1 VNSNL
6 DDVLQAFQR
15 GDLGLARELAE
26 QQLTLEADSPQL
38 QHLLGLVECRSGR
51 LDAGVEWLRRAS
63 DAAPANVQFR
73 VMLARALVDS
83 GRAAEALDTA
93 QKPAGVSPAELALWH
108 ARAEAAGAIE
118 DWVAAADAWAV
129 LTSARRD
136 DWRAW
141 SNHAEALAKI
151 DRWEE
156 ATAALRRAA
165 QLNPGESRI
174 LRNLASALAHIGAYD
189 ECAAVLERL
198 ITEEPDDPKLRILLA
213 RVLADLGRTEE
224 SMDQFEQAA
233 RLTIGASAAAD
244 DDGALIHV
252 ALPERRPG
260 DQLGE
265 ADIESIRE
273 LALLLERTNRI
284 DALRDLLGQAESFG
298 ITREQLG
305 FPAAAIAL
313 RDGQPA
319 EAKRLLALE
328 SPERD
333 PTRWHRLMAKIAD
346 AVGDCAGAFAEA
358 EIMNG
363 AVRNHDDWRQRGRDY
378 RRQLRGLGTQLPRR
392 LPTIQPGQRR
402 SPAFLVGFPR
412 SGTTL
417 ADTFLMGHSG
427 TRILE
432 EVHLLGAAEETLGGL
447 PKLADATTEQLG
459 MARDVYFAELDRHVE
474 PGFSGLIIDKLPLN
488 MLGLPFIFSIFP
500 DAKVIFA
507 QRHPCDA
514 VLSGFM
520 QSFVLNPAMACFLD
534 LADAADLYDA
544 AMNLFCLGRERT
556 ALDVHTLVYE
566 HLIEDPEASL
576 RAVVSFLRLE
586 WRPELLDHRATAKKR
601 GAIIT
606 PSYDQVIQ
614 PLSKEPSGRWRRYE
628 KQLAPVLPVL
638 LPWAEHLG
646 YRD

>member
-1 VNSNL
+1 MNSNL

-15 GDLGLARELAE
+15 GDLRLARDLAE
-26 QQLTLEADSPQL
+26 QQLTLEPDSPQL

-93 QKPAGVSPAELALWH
+93 QKPTGVSPAELALWH

-129 LTSARRD
+129 LSSARRD

-151 DRWEE
+151 DQWEE

-198 ITEEPDDPKLRILLA
+198 IIEEPDDPKLRILLA
-213 RVLADLGRTEE
+213 RVLADLGRPED

-233 RLTIGASAAAD
+233 RLTIGASAAE
-244 DDGALIHV
+244 DGRALIRV

-260 DQLGE
+260 DQPGE
-265 ADIESIRE
+265 TDVESVRE

-284 DALRDLLGQAESFG
+284 DALRDLLGQAETFG
-298 ITREQLG
+298 VSREQLG
-305 FPAAAIAL
+305 YPAAAIAL

-319 EAKRLLALE
+319 EAKRLLAIE
-328 SPERD
+328 SPEGD
-333 PTRWHRLMAKIAD
+333 PVRWHRLMAKIAD
-346 AVGDCAGAFAEA
+346 ALGDSAGAFAEA

-363 AVRNHDDWRQRGRDY
+363 SVRNHDDWRQRGRDY
-378 RRQLRGLGTQLPRR
+378 RRQLRGLGTQLPRS

-432 EVHLLGAAEETLGGL
+432 EVHMLGAAEEALGGL
-447 PKLADATTEQLG
+447 PKLAGATTEQLEK
-459 MARDVYFAELDRHVE
+459 ARDVYFAELDKHVE
-474 PGFSGLIIDKLPLN
+474 PEFSGLVIDKLPLN

-507 QRHPCDA
+507 QRHPC
-514 VLSGFM
+514 
-520 QSFVLNPAMACFLD
+520 
-534 LADAADLYDA
+534 
-544 AMNLFCLGRERT
+544 
-556 ALDVHTLVYE
+556 
-566 HLIEDPEASL
+566 
-576 RAVVSFLRLE
+576 
-586 WRPELLDHRATAKKR
+586 
-601 GAIIT
+601 
-606 PSYDQVIQ
+606 
-614 PLSKEPSGRWRRYE
+614 
-628 KQLAPVLPVL
+628 
-638 LPWAEHLG
+638 
-646 YRD
+646 